1 MVRSL
6 RAGVL
11 ACIMVIAIAIPIQ
24 ASTPYQGTIS
34 DSYKYIFEDVVSDL
48 SIFDNY
54 VFWRSGQYQY
64 SLLSGDLSVEN
75 GVFTVSGGD
84 LYVVDLV
91 QYNSGGWDSGSYHV
105 YTHTENIDYT
115 FDSLG
120 YLVYSDLQGY
130 PKLEGRGI
138 SYEFIT
144 AFLLLCTI
152 IGTLVWRLFKFVLR
166 DRDSQ

>member
-6 RAGVL
+6 RACVL
-11 ACIMVIAIAIPIQ
+11 ACIMVIAIAIPLQ

-34 DSYKYIFEDVVSDL
+34 DSYKFIFEDVVSDL

-64 SLLSGDLSVEN
+64 SLLSGDLLVEN

-91 QYNSGGWDSGSYHV
+91 QYNSGGWDTGSYNV
-105 YTHTENIDYT
+105 YTHTSGIDYT

-120 YLVYSDLQGY
+120 YLVYSDLDGY
-130 PKLEGRGI
+130 PKLEGREVN
-138 SYEFIT
+138 YAFIV
-144 AFLLLCTI
+144 AFVLCVF
-152 IGTLVWRLFKFVLR
+152 GFASLVWSLFSFCIRYR
-166 DRDSQ
+166 DN

>member
-1 MVRSL
+1 MVRTLKSC
-6 RAGVL
+6 VL
-11 ACIMVIAIAIPIQ
+11 ACVLVIAFAIPAQ
-24 ASTPYQGTIS
+24 ASTPYQGQIQDT
-34 DSYKYIFEDVVSDL
+34 YINMFGRVVADL

-54 VFWRSGQYQY
+54 VFWRSGEFQY
-64 SLLSGDLSVEN
+64 SLLSGELTVSN

-91 QYNSGGWDSGSYHV
+91 QFDAGSWNTGSYHV

-130 PKLEGRGI
+130 PKLEGREVN
-138 SYEFIT
+138 YAFIV
-144 AFLLLCTI
+144 A
-152 IGTLVWRLFKFVLR
+152 FVLCVLGFASLIWSIFSFCIR
-166 DRDSQ
+166 SRNE